1 MIKLLFNA
9 SVAFTDCM
17 LMYAVRI
24 YYGDFEKILC
34 FWLVPLW
41 NGGVPLKS
49 IHVIIEYVNSN
60 THAVLDCIT
69 VQLQETTH
77 H

>member
-1 MIKLLFNA
+1 MPVWLLQTVC
-9 SVAFTDCM
+9 SCMQSEFTT
-17 LMYAVRI
+17 
-24 YYGDFEKILC
+24 EILRRSYVSGWC
-34 FWLVPLW
+34 HY
-41 NGGVPLKS
+41 GGVPLKN

>member
-1 MIKLLFNA
+1 MPVWLLQTVECSCMQ
-9 SVAFTDCM
+9 SVFTTEILRRSDVSGWCH
-17 LMYAVRI
+17 
-24 YYGDFEKILC
+24 FEMGE
-34 FWLVPLW
+34 FLW
-41 NGGVPLKS
+41 KDS
-49 IHVIIEYVNSN
+49 IIEYVNSN

>member
-1 MIKLLFNA
+1 MFLVGATLKWG
-9 SVAFTDCM
+9 SSS
-17 LMYAVRI
+17 
-24 YYGDFEKILC
+24 EKYT
-34 FWLVPLW
+34 
-41 NGGVPLKS
+41 
-49 IHVIIEYVNSN
+49 VIIEYVNSN

>member
-1 MIKLLFNA
+1 M
-9 SVAFTDCM
+9 AFTDCV

-24 YYGDFEKILC
+24 YYRDFEKILC
-34 FWLVPLW
+34 FWLVPLG

-60 THAVLDCIT
+60 THGKVRFIGVLSIINSVCF
-69 VQLQETTH
+69 VSCSNYP
-77 H
+77 